1 MTLALA
7 RPRRWPVISA
17 LGLVQ
22 ILAWGSSFYLMTVLA
37 KPIAADMGW
46 PLAWVIGALSAA
58 LLAAGLASPAVGAAI
73 GRRGGREVLA
83 AGCLMLA
90 AGLTVIALAPTLW
103 AFYAGWLVIG
113 CGMAAGLYDPAFA
126 TLGQLYG
133 RDARAAITALTLWG
147 GFASTVSWPVT
158 TLLLEAFGWRGAA
171 AAYAAI
177 HLCVTLP
184 LILCFIPRAP
194 LPVAGSPSA
203 PSGRPALTAPERA
216 GFALMAAILILAGL
230 VSAILTV
237 HLLTLLQAQGK
248 TLAAAVALGTLF
260 GPAQVGARVVEMASG
275 GRHHPVWTLGIAMAS
290 IGAGVTL
297 LAADLGL
304 AGVALILFGA
314 GNGLFSI
321 ARGALPLALFG
332 PERYAPIM
340 GRLARPALLSQAAA
354 PLLGALSIRWFG
366 AQTTLAVLALLA
378 TLNLLLA
385 LGIWRIV
392 GRAS

>member
-203 PSGRPALTAPERA
+203 PSGRAALTAPERA

>member
-22 ILAWGSSFYLMTVLA
+22 ILTWGSSFYLMTVLA